1 MAHGPC
7 LIRIEIRGIHGI
19 DVFTRHRG
27 VSADERRSGRN
38 LARIPQLANQCVAP
52 ASSDGGGDSQS
63 VVDSPERCGVDAPK
77 ADAIP
82 LAQVKQRMASTDIEV
97 LGLAHALILERRFRI
112 EPELSL
118 GDSIPFFK
126 HYYGRCFR
134 ESPDGEWS
142 DSR

>member
-1 MAHGPC
+1 MAHALFVSRFVESMALMFLPATAASQPTNAVPAVT
-7 LIRIEIRGIHGI
+7 LQEYLSWQINVSLLPQVTVEEILDLLWIHP
-19 DVFTRHRG
+19 
-27 VSADERRSGRN
+27 N
-38 LARIPQLANQCVAP
+38 
-52 ASSDGGGDSQS
+52 
-63 VVDSPERCGVDAPK
+63 DAEWTPK

-82 LAQVKQRMASTDIEV
+82 LAQVKEWMASTDIEV
-97 LGLAHALILERRFRI
+97 LGLAHALILERRFPI